1 MHTHSMREDLLIS
14 TIFWIKILL
23 TRMYRKR
30 VCTWCCF
37 YHSTSS
43 SSSFQQM
50 QFFLF
55 QYKWM
60 HFIRSLFINLL
71 GFDGLSKST
80 NNSNSSI
87 LPLKQ
92 KKHCRYFSSFI
103 WTKNVHTQWNV
114 SRNCGMNVPI
124 WIATELIKSLM
135 ESILVTFSSPYTL
148 IFKPGK

>member
-1 MHTHSMREDLLIS
+1 MREDLLIS

-92 KKHCRYFSSFI
+92 KKTLSLFFQFHLNKKCTHAMKCFQELWYERADLNS
-103 WTKNVHTQWNV
+103 N
-114 SRNCGMNVPI
+114 
-124 WIATELIKSLM
+124 WINKIAYGIYSCDIQL
-135 ESILVTFSSPYTL
+135 SIHFN
-148 IFKPGK
+148 F